1 MTLGRDLINRLLI
14 GSLIVVI
21 VALLLDEF
29 GRTFEPM
36 LKRYRARLTPSRL
49 TWRVFLPLLGA
60 VVLAILMWGAMLIQV
75 YLVVIGLVMTW
86 YAMRRAKQRQQL
98 LESKQV
104 FQLVLA
110 FRSAYQL
117 QPSVFSTLDR
127 VKDKVEQPL
136 RGLVDVLIKSFYL
149 TASPERAFSE
159 LRERTDNVYV
169 NQFAYI
175 LEMSE
180 SASSDAVVTAL
191 DNLVARLQTHDEL
204 RRETE
209 SSLTSIT
216 GQTSVLQRIAA
227 AIVVAVALIPG
238 LRNPYTT
245 VLGQI
250 MYIVFLSIILA
261 GSYYIDREIGKLLE
275 RIS

>member
-1 MTLGRDLINRLLI
+1 MILGRDLINRLLI
-14 GSLIVVI
+14 GSLILVI
-21 VALLLDEF
+21 VALLFDEF
-29 GRTFEPM
+29 GRSLEPA

-60 VVLAILMWGAMLIQV
+60 TALAILMWGAVIIQL
-75 YLVVIGLVMTW
+75 YLVVMGLVMTW
-86 YAMRRAKQRQQL
+86 YFIRRTKTHEQL
-98 LESKQV
+98 LESKQI

-110 FRSAYQL
+110 FRSSYQL

-191 DNLVARLQTHDEL
+191 DNLVKRLQTHDEL

-238 LRNPYTT
+238 LRHPYTT
-245 VLGQI
+245 VVGQI
-250 MYIVFLSIILA
+250 MYIIFLSIILA